1 MGSGQVVIHVLDQ
14 VCLSDFA
21 GLASAT
27 SSGPVAV
34 PRNRV
39 VLSATLLKGVN
50 NGELDATVDLQLEGT
65 YDGRAWVATSLPRL
79 TFTVLPGSSAGPEE
93 AHTSKT
99 VADFAFLRVRA
110 TVAAGGSGT
119 AKVDASLSFSD
130 T

>member
-1 MGSGQVVIHVLDQ
+1 MDTNSVVIHVLDQ
-14 VCLSDFA
+14 VCLSDFT

-27 SSGPVAV
+27 SSEPVAV

-50 NGELDATVDLQLEGT
+50 SGEFDGTVGLQLEGT
-65 YDGRAWVATSLPRL
+65 YDGRAWLATGLPRL
-79 TFTVLPGSSAGPEE
+79 NFTVLAGSSAGPEE

-99 VADFAFLRVRA
+99 AVDFAFLRVRA

-119 AKVDASLSFSD
+119 AKADASLSFSD